1 MIRVKF
7 SGGCTNSLQL
17 SLLLSMGMSKEHQGQ
32 YLADSD
38 VDALM
43 AGAVEVAGAAV
54 ELTGGLGMAKAPT
67 TRPGTT
73 AMVRRLRSRWRSMVT
88 AFEM

>member
-1 MIRVKF
+1 MIWVKF

-32 YLADSD
+32 YLPDAD
-38 VDALM
+38 
-43 AGAVEVAGAAV
+43 VAK
-54 ELTGGLGMAKAPT
+54 TPT
-67 TRPGTT
+67 TRPGT

-88 AFEM
+88 GEM